1 MGFLD
6 SLKKGSFSAVFK
18 TVKELFPLFVDEY
31 LTLKAKLE
39 IYKQKGFDTKVIEA
53 ELKTMDRVLD
63 EVEDW
68 CEKTIKV
75 IKKLRRDKGR
85 NRKR

>member
-6 SLKKGSFSAVFK
+6 SLKKGSFSAAFK

-31 LTLKAKLE
+31 LTLKTKLE
-39 IYKQKGFDTKVIEA
+39 IYKQKGFDTEAIEA
-53 ELKTMDRVLD
+53 ELKAMDRILD

-68 CEKTIKV
+68 CEKTIEV
-75 IKKLRRDKGR
+75 IKKLRGDKT
-85 NRKR
+85 